1 MRWVKRDIF
10 DLLDDYGEEQID
22 LKGAPPLSAR
32 RIRARTMSMLR
43 EREGYGR
50 PGKRVR
56 SRLLR
61 GLLVAALVGA
71 LCCVTAFGVLSS
83 LRELARADMGVSP
96 TEPVPEWSEYETA
109 GGEAEAAEPRAELT
123 AALCAGERVYAYLE
137 AAPVPPD
144 VAEALAADA
153 PEYEW
158 WPGDITLST
167 CTSLLEQV
175 GYDRET
181 QTALVKVSLR
191 SQELEETEEV
201 GLTLQLRHDGR
212 TERTYGA
219 VTIPVTEG
227 QTLRCAVDIPV
238 VNTTEDLAS
247 SLHPEDVPLLSD
259 YELEGRI
266 TGLSISVG
274 QLEVVLEAPN
284 VTEWLAASGAGQIQ
298 GNSRGLPPEIQEGFL
313 RSLYLKSWSAGVN
326 EALEGM
332 TLRLRDG
339 TSVAVEDLPVDG
351 SASWWAAENTPA
363 LMYDGTVRYEFVL
376 SQALDLSTI
385 QSVTVGGVEHVC
397 AAAGF
402 DG

>member
-1 MRWVKRDIF
+1 MKRDIF
-10 DLLDDYGEEQID
+10 DLLDGYGEEQIN
-22 LKGAPPLSAR
+22 LTGTTPLPAR

-43 EREGYGR
+43 AREGYGR
-50 PGKRVR
+50 SGKRRR

-61 GLLVAALVGA
+61 GLLVAAVVGA
-71 LCCVTAFGVLSS
+71 LCCATAFGVLNS

-96 TEPVPEWSEYETA
+96 TEPVPEWSEYETT
-109 GGEAEAAEPRAELT
+109 GGEAEKTEPRAELT
-123 AALCAGERVYAYLE
+123 AALCAGGRVYAYLE

-266 TGLSISVG
+266 TWLFLSVG
-274 QLEVVLEAPN
+274 KLEVVLEAPN

-397 AAAGF
+397 ATAESG
-402 DG
+402 G

>member
-10 DLLDDYGEEQID
+10 DLLDDYGEERID

-32 RIRARTMSMLR
+32 HIRTRTMSMLR

-61 GLLVAALVGA
+61 GLLVAAVVGA
-71 LCCVTAFGVLSS
+71 LCCVTAFGVLAS

-181 QTALVKVSLR
+181 QTALVKISLR
-191 SQELEETEEV
+191 SQELEEAEEV

-266 TGLSISVG
+266 TWLFLSVG
-274 QLEVVLEAPN
+274 KLEVVLEAPN

-339 TSVAVEDLPVDG
+339 TSVAVEDLPRDSG
-351 SASWWAAENTPA
+351 ARWTAAENTPA
-363 LMYDGTVRYEFVL
+363 LMYDGTVRFEFVL

-397 AAAGF
+397 AVAESG
-402 DG
+402 G

>member
-1 MRWVKRDIF
+1 MIWVKRDIF
-10 DLLDDYGEEQID
+10 DLLDGYGEERID

-50 PGKRVR
+50 PGKRGR

-61 GLLVAALVGA
+61 GLLVAAVVGA

-109 GGEAEAAEPRAELT
+109 GGEAEKTEPRAELT
-123 AALCAGERVYAYLE
+123 AALCAGERLYAYLE
-137 AAPVPPD
+137 AAPVPRD

-212 TERTYGA
+212 PEQTYGA

-266 TGLSISVG
+266 TGLFLSVG
-274 QLEVVLEAPN
+274 KLEVVLEAPN
-284 VTEWLAASGAGQIQ
+284 VTEWLAASGAGKIQ

-313 RSLYLKSWSAGVN
+313 RSLYLGSWSAGVN
-326 EALEGM
+326 EVLTGM

-339 TSVAVEDLPVDG
+339 TSVAVEDLPRDSG
-351 SASWWAAENTPA
+351 ARWTAAENTPA
-363 LMYDGTVRYEFVL
+363 LMYDGTVRFEFVL

-397 AAAGF
+397 AVAESG
-402 DG
+402 G

>member
-1 MRWVKRDIF
+1 MRRVKRDIF
-10 DLLDDYGEEQID
+10 DLLDDYGEERID
-22 LKGAPPLSAR
+22 LKGAAPLSAR
-32 RIRARTMSMLR
+32 RIRTRTMSMLR

-50 PGKRVR
+50 FGKRGR

-61 GLLVAALVGA
+61 GLLVAAVVGA
-71 LCCVTAFGVLSS
+71 LCCVTAFGVLTS

-96 TEPVPEWSEYETA
+96 AEPVPEWSEYETA
-109 GGEAEAAEPRAELT
+109 GGEAEAAEPRAELI

-137 AAPVPPD
+137 AVPVPPD

-191 SQELEETEEV
+191 SQELEEMEEV
-201 GLTLQLRHDGR
+201 GLTLQLRHEGR
-212 TERTYGA
+212 TEQTYGA

-227 QTLRCAVDIPV
+227 QTLRCVVDIPV

-274 QLEVVLEAPN
+274 KLEVVLEAPN

-332 TLRLRDG
+332 TLHLQDG
-339 TSVAVEDLPVDG
+339 TSVVVEDLPVDG

-397 AAAGF
+397 AAAESG
-402 DG
+402 G

>member
-1 MRWVKRDIF
+1 MKRDIF
-10 DLLDDYGEEQID
+10 DLMDGCREER
-22 LKGAPPLSAR
+22 LNLEGTTPFSAR
-32 RIRARTMSMLR
+32 RIRTRTMSMLK
-43 EREGYGR
+43 
-50 PGKRVR
+50 GKEAKRCAQRR

-61 GLLVAALVGA
+61 GLLVAAVVGT
-71 LCCVTAFGVLSS
+71 LCCATAFAVLNS
-83 LRELARADMGVSP
+83 LREIARADMGVTT
-96 TEPVPEWSEYETA
+96 TEPIPEWSEYETT
-109 GGEAEAAEPRAELT
+109 GGETEPRAELT
-123 AALCAGERVYAYLE
+123 AALCAGDRVYAYLE

-191 SQELEETEEV
+191 SQELEEVAEV
-201 GLTLQLRHDGR
+201 GLTLQLRHDGQ
-212 TERTYGA
+212 TEQIYGA
-219 VTIPVTEG
+219 VTVPIVE
-227 QTLRCAVDIPV
+227 QQAVRCEVDLPV
-238 VNTTEDLAS
+238 VNTTDDLAAN
-247 SLHPEDVPLLSD
+247 LHPEDVPLLSD
-259 YELEGRI
+259 YEMEGRI
-266 TGLSISVG
+266 TWLSISVG

-313 RSLYLKSWSAGVN
+313 RSLYLKSWAAGVN

-332 TLRLRDG
+332 TFRLRDG
-339 TSVAVEDLPVDG
+339 TSVAVEDLPRDG
-351 SASWWAAENTPA
+351 SGGWWAAENTPA

-376 SQALDLSTI
+376 SQALDLSAI
-385 QSVTVGGVEHVC
+385 RSVTVGGKEYTLP
-397 AAAGF
+397 AAGLPE
-402 DG
+402 D

>member
-10 DLLDDYGEEQID
+10 DLLDGYGEERID
-22 LKGAPPLSAR
+22 LKGATPLSAR
-32 RIRARTMSMLR
+32 RIRVRTMSMLR
-43 EREGYGR
+43 KQGGYGH
-50 PGKRVR
+50 PGKREQ

-61 GLLVAALVGA
+61 GLFVAAVVGA
-71 LCCVTAFGVLSS
+71 LCCATAFGVLSS

-96 TEPVPEWSEYETA
+96 TEPVPEWSEYRTT
-109 GGEAEAAEPRAELT
+109 GGEAEKAEPRAELT
-123 AALCAGERVYAYLE
+123 AALCAGERLYAYLE

-158 WPGDITLST
+158 WPGEITLST
-167 CTSLLEQV
+167 CASLLEQV

-191 SQELEETEEV
+191 SQELEEAEEV
-201 GLTLQLRHDGR
+201 GLTLQLRRDGR
-212 TERTYGA
+212 TEQTYGA

-227 QTLRCAVDIPV
+227 QTIRCEVDIPIM
-238 VNTTEDLAS
+238 NTTEDLAS
-247 SLHPEDVPLLSD
+247 SLHPEDIPLLSD

-266 TGLSISVG
+266 AGLFLSVG

-313 RSLYLKSWSAGVN
+313 RSLYLGSWSAGVN
-326 EALEGM
+326 KALEGM

-339 TSVAVEDLPVDG
+339 TSVSVEDLPQDPG
-351 SASWWAAENTPA
+351 ERWTAAENTPA

-376 SQALDLSTI
+376 SQALDLSAI
-385 QSVTVGGVEHVC
+385 RSVTVGGVEYAC
-397 AAAGF
+397 AAAESG
-402 DG
+402 G